1 MVSYAFLVAST
12 SWKAFCLVQLLLMS
26 NLLQYLMLVPTGSFL
41 DVWVCEYVDVLNI
54 NAKLIRPLSMVTIT
68 NFQ

>member
-41 DVWVCEYVDVLNI
+41 DVWVCEYVDVEFLFIFGEPSANRLE
-54 NAKLIRPLSMVTIT
+54 KWY
-68 NFQ
+68 F